1 MENFL
6 DRLTLDPLAYI
17 ALSLRKLDCNIFNI
31 SQSEKKEIIDNLSF
45 YIIEKLTYNGYG
57 TTIPQAKRLAK
68 KYIYL
73 FEKRD
78 KKYYGK

>member
-31 SQSEKKEIIDNLSF
+31 SQSEKKEIMENLSF
-45 YIIEKLTYNGYG
+45 YIVDKLVSSGYG
-57 TTIPQAKRLAK
+57 ITLSQAKKLAK
-68 KYIYL
+68 GYLWQYQQRENKYL
-73 FEKRD
+73 KT
-78 KKYYGK
+78 

>member
-17 ALSLRKLDCNIFNI
+17 ALSLRKIDSDIFNI
-31 SQSEKKEIIDNLSF
+31 TQGDKKEIIDNLTF
-45 YIIEKLTYNGYG
+45 YIVEKLTYNGYG
-57 TTIPQAKRLAK
+57 TTIPQAKKLAK

-78 KKYYGK
+78 RKYYGI